1 MQLCPLG
8 MMRQPSMAIEKS
20 FVTVRFGR
28 FNGLTGCCSLLTTK
42 FEPIC
47 QRLIMSRGKDVLLTI
62 KILHARVHPF
72 EWKNINSSRRSTK
85 LLENWW
91 VKMEKRGSHWCV
103 CVDSKTCKYILIAD
117 DRCGYFVTVKPLQAT
132 CRCLLLFV
140 PFSRLSLM
148 VIVCILFTAIVFHL
162 TAIRN
167 TKHELL
173 RLLISGLSRALAC
186 SSDTEYDSTR
196 FCSCGLCRRM
206 VCAQFDL
213 M

>member
-1 MQLCPLG
+1 
-8 MMRQPSMAIEKS
+8 MRQPSMAIEKS

-42 FEPIC
+42 FKPIC
-47 QRLIMSRGKDVLLTI
+47 QHLIMSRGKDVLLTI

-72 EWKNINSSRRSTK
+72 EWKNIN
-85 LLENWW
+85 N
-91 VKMEKRGSHWCV
+91 
-103 CVDSKTCKYILIAD
+103 CKYILAD

-140 PFSRLSLM
+140 PFSRLM
-148 VIVCILFTAIVFHL
+148 VIVYILFTAIVFHL

-173 RLLISGLSRALAC
+173 RLLISGLSRAQMAC
-186 SSDTEYDSTR
+186 SSDIEYDSTG
-196 FCSCGLCRRM
+196 FCSCGLLMCSIGEWCVHNLIWCSVPM
-206 VCAQFDL
+206 VGVLWSVPHSVIDRCG
-213 M
+213 